1 MLYEIVLTV
10 SESKR
15 LIAKGVAALPA
26 VKKALAEGTVAIATG
41 STNAYVV
48 EEITGK
54 PIEKN
59 KYMTG
64 ATLPAGVSA
73 KGLLSHELPDVV
85 LKNGLPVEGTLT
97 TEAITDMGPG
107 DVFIKGANAVHYQT
121 GRAGV
126 LIGHPTGGTVG
137 AVIGCIVAR
146 RITFIVPV
154 GLEKCV
160 AEPIEDVQAFMG
172 GGRESRGGVPSLWP
186 VDAQIIT
193 EIEALKILTGAD
205 AMQSAAGGL
214 AGAEGA
220 VRLVARGTEEQIA
233 RAAKL
238 AEAIHGEPPFV
249 RNT

>member
-73 KGLLSHELPDVV
+73 KGLLSRDLPDVV
-85 LKNGLPVEGTLT
+85 LKNGSPVEGTLT

-160 AEPIEDVQAFMG
+160 AEPIEDVQAFMDG
-172 GGRESRGGVPSLWP
+172 DRESRGAVPSLWP

-205 AMQSAAGGL
+205 VMQSAAGGL

-220 VRLVARGTEEQIA
+220 VRLVARGTEEQIE
-233 RAAKL
+233 RAAEL

>member
-26 VKKALAEGTVAIATG
+26 VKKALVEGTVAIATG

-73 KGLLSHELPDVV
+73 KGLLSRELPDVV
-85 LKNGLPVEGTLT
+85 LKNGSPVEGTLT

-160 AEPIEDVQAFMG
+160 AEPIEDVQAFMDG
-172 GGRESRGGVPSLWP
+172 DRESRGAVPSLWP

-205 AMQSAAGGL
+205 VMQSAAGGL

-220 VRLVARGTEEQIA
+220 VRLVARGTEEQIE
-233 RAAKL
+233 RAAEL